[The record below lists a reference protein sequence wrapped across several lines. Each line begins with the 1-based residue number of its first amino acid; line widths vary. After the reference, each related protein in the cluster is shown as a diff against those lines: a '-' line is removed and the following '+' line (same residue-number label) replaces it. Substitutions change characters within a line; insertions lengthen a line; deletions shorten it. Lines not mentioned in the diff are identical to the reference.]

1 MDFWP
6 GLYRIIHTLSV
17 LERKERVKNLFCG
30 NKNEWSESYQSQLK
44 FKFFQDLQKTD
55 FTSIRSIIAA
65 MTDDNSSYS
74 RLDDS
79 DSEWPDTWVFLD
91 FMAGHFHPEN
101 IANEDIDWNNSDWIA
116 VKSVIDENKNFHC
129 DQFMQLLFDQYE
141 KYYDENYYIMILMII
156 VLLLIAFEHHSNGK

>member
-1 MDFWP
+1 MKISRVFRA
-6 GLYRIIHTLSV
+6 LYRIIHTLSV
-17 LERKERVKNLFCG
+17 LERKEQVKNLFCAFE
-30 NKNEWSESYQSQLK
+30 NEWSESDQSQLK

-74 RLDDS
+74 RLDS

-101 IANEDIDWNNSDWIA
+101 IANEDIYWNNSDWIA
-116 VKSVIDENKNFHC
+116 VKSVIDENKTFHC
-129 DQFMQLLFDQYE
+129 DQLLQFLFDEYE
-141 KYYDENYYIMILMII
+141 KHYDPYDYRPPTDCL
-156 VLLLIAFEHHSNGK
+156 